1 MVADSS
7 DITDL
12 TLEEV
17 SAVVSKEPWYSGA
30 RMERCRRMASL
41 GEDAWDSSRYSDHA
55 LYIPSR
61 RLVFAQLE
69 RSRRPQQEPEAAQA
83 ARPKPSRQIFVLGG
97 DYFSQ
102 EQYDSVKQQDDNIFA
117 SFAGKASKPAGE
129 LELHEEFTDF
139 CTESLAK
146 VYADQGYTDKAVEIY
161 SKLSL
166 RYPEKSVYFASL
178 IEKTEKKI

>member
-1 MVADSS
+1 MVLRCQDG
-7 DITDL
+7 
-12 TLEEV
+12 TL
-17 SAVVSKEPWYSGA
+17 SPYGLPG
-30 RMERCRRMASL
+30 RRCLGFFPLLGTRSL
-41 GEDAWDSSRYSDHA
+41 H
-55 LYIPSR
+55 
-61 RLVFAQLE
+61 
-69 RSRRPQQEPEAAQA
+69 QEPESAQA

>member
-1 MVADSS
+1 MPYQEIKDLLDKQEKADYDRWQDGMS
-7 DITDL
+7 DWEKQL
-12 TLEEV
+12 
-17 SAVVSKEPWYSGA
+17 
-30 RMERCRRMASL
+30 SL
-41 GEDAWDSSRYSDHA
+41 A
-55 LYIPSR
+55 
-61 RLVFAQLE
+61 
-69 RSRRPQQEPEAAQA
+69 
-83 ARPKPSRQIFVLGG
+83 
-97 DYFSQ
+97 Q

-117 SFAGKASKPAGE
+117 SFAGKTSKPAGE

>member
-1 MVADSS
+1 M
-7 DITDL
+7 
-12 TLEEV
+12 
-17 SAVVSKEPWYSGA
+17 
-30 RMERCRRMASL
+30 MEA
-41 GEDAWDSSRYSDHA
+41 
-55 LYIPSR
+55 
-61 RLVFAQLE
+61 FA
-69 RSRRPQQEPEAAQA
+69 A
-83 ARPKPSRQIFVLGG
+83 
-97 DYFSQ
+97 
-102 EQYDSVKQQDDNIFA
+102 
-117 SFAGKASKPAGE
+117 FAGKASKPAGE

>member
-1 MVADSS
+1 M
-7 DITDL
+7 
-12 TLEEV
+12 
-17 SAVVSKEPWYSGA
+17 
-30 RMERCRRMASL
+30 
-41 GEDAWDSSRYSDHA
+41 
-55 LYIPSR
+55 
-61 RLVFAQLE
+61 FAQLE
-69 RSRRPQQEPEAAQA
+69 RSRRPQQEPESAQA
-83 ARPKPSRQIFVLGG
+83 ARPKPSRQLFVLGG

-102 EQYDSVKQQDDNIFA
+102 EQYDRVTPQDDNIFA
-117 SFAGKASKPAGE
+117 RFAGKASKPAGE